1 MDWFGVIVVLIV
13 GGSMAAITLLLSP
26 LFSERYSDFQEKQ
39 VKKVELA
46 LDELLL
52 PIPRDKLNLLY
63 IISVLTSGVV
73 LYLITTNI
81 FLSLLGFL
89 FGSII
94 PMMVVRIMEENRRKK
109 FLDQL
114 VDALGILSSSLKAGL
129 TLPQAFEVI
138 VEEMPSP
145 TKEEFTLILHQIKI
159 GVPLEEALAR
169 LRKRIRNDDVDIIVI
184 SVLVARDTGGNVT
197 EVFSNLAKMIREKKK
212 LMRRVQVL
220 TVQGRL
226 QAMIISAMPFFFVPF
241 VLSQDPHHFDIF
253 FQDQVGQFLLVYAII
268 SQLLGLFF
276 VKKLGKIEV

>member
-13 GGSMAAITLLLSP
+13 GGSVAAITLLLSP

-52 PIPRDKLNLLY
+52 PIPRNKLNLLY
-63 IISVLTSGVV
+63 IISMLASGVV
-73 LYLITTNI
+73 LYLITTSV
-81 FLSLLGFL
+81 FLALLGFL
-89 FGSII
+89 LGSVI
-94 PMMVVRIMEENRRKK
+94 PMMIIRILEENRRKK

-114 VDALGILSSSLKAGL
+114 VDTLGLLSSSLKAGL

-138 VEEMPSP
+138 VEEMSSP
-145 TKEEFTLILHQIKI
+145 TKEEFALILHQMKMGI
-159 GVPLEEALAR
+159 PLEEALTR
-169 LRKRIRNDDVDIIVI
+169 LRRRIRDDDVDIVVI

-197 EVFSNLAKMIREKKK
+197 EVFSNLSRMIREKKK

-226 QAMIISAMPFFFVPF
+226 QAMIISAMPFFFIPF
-241 VLSQDPHHFDIF
+241 VLSQDPHHFDMF
-253 FQDQVGQFLLVYAII
+253 FQDQIGQFLLVYAVT

-276 VKKLGKIEV
+276 LKKLGKIEV

>member
-1 MDWFGVIVVLIV
+1 MDWFGIVIVLVV
-13 GGSMAAITLLLSP
+13 GAAVAIITLLLSP
-26 LFSERYSDFQEKQ
+26 LFTEKYSDFQERQ

-52 PIPRDKLNLLY
+52 PIPKDKLGLLY
-63 IISVLTSGVV
+63 IASMAATGIIVYLLTTSVILALV
-73 LYLITTNI
+73 
-81 FLSLLGFL
+81 GFL
-89 FGSII
+89 FGSVI
-94 PMMVVRIMEENRRKK
+94 PLMIVRILEESRRKK

-114 VDALGILSSSLKAGL
+114 VDTLGILSSSLKAGL

-138 VEEMPSP
+138 VEEMSSP
-145 TKEEFTLILHQIKI
+145 TKEEFALILHQMKMGI
-159 GVPLEEALAR
+159 PLEEALAR

-253 FQDQVGQFLLVYAII
+253 FQDQIGQFLLVYAVI